1 MVFIPMPAPPMNTP
15 KKGASVDG
23 TCSDDAA
30 ATPSGDGLG
39 LLLYASH
46 ASSMPNKPSG
56 DGKVPYTITSVS
68 SHQFGSNYVKN
79 DSSSSELDDVKNNRQ
94 VADGALKHS
103 HLSKTFPQILHEILS
118 TPEYEAIIH
127 WLPDGSSFVIAD
139 RHRIAEEIL
148 PKHFQS
154 ETTLFHSFIRK
165 LNRWGFYRV
174 NRDCKEKISTSSIC
188 YSHSY
193 FLRDHPEL
201 CLNIRCKSRSKHS
214 PMKVLPPVKRMKQQ
228 AAAAEAANRIAQKSL
243 QAAANEAI
251 CAAKKTEVT
260 RSTFAK
266 KEQKAAAE
274 EANSNTA
281 TAVRMNAV
289 TTSVMPSSLGVERSG
304 LYPRR
309 ASFGSTP
316 TLTTAFAPKSI
327 VSPLTLPVAAA
338 TVPDS
343 IASVGTTSVM
353 NTQDLEFLSSI
364 PPSHLELLLQE
375 RERLI
380 TKMDQRRQLQMEL
393 QRLNDMSVQFLQSPI
408 MRQYEYMLQKGAL
421 SRED

>member
-1 MVFIPMPAPPMNTP
+1 MVFIPMPMNTS
-15 KKGASVDG
+15 KKGASVYG
-23 TCSDDAA
+23 TCTNDAA
-30 ATPSGDGLG
+30 AAAAPSGDGLG

-56 DGKVPYTITSVS
+56 DGKVPYTITSVNS
-68 SHQFGSNYVKN
+68 KQSGSNYVKN
-79 DSSSSELDDVKNNRQ
+79 DSSSSELLDDVKNNRH
-94 VADGALKHS
+94 ADDALKNS

-127 WLPDGSSFVIAD
+127 WLPDGSSFIIAD
-139 RHRIAEEIL
+139 RHRFADEIL

-154 ETTLFHSFIRK
+154 ETLFHSFIRK

-174 NRDCKEKISTSSIC
+174 NGGCKAIW

-214 PMKVLPPVKRMKQQ
+214 PTKALPPVKRMKQQ
-228 AAAAEAANRIAQKSL
+228 AAAAESVNRIAQKSL

-251 CAAKKTEVT
+251 CAAKKTEEAT
-260 RSTFAK
+260 PRSTFTK

-289 TTSVMPSSLGVERSG
+289 TPSVMPSSLGVKRSG
-304 LYPRR
+304 LYARR
-309 ASFGSTP
+309 ASSFGSTP

-353 NTQDLEFLSSI
+353 NTQDLQFLSSI
-364 PPSHLELLLQE
+364 PPNHLELLLQE

-380 TKMDQRRQLQMEL
+380 TKMDQRRKLQMEL

-421 SRED
+421 SRDD

>member
-1 MVFIPMPAPPMNTP
+1 MPPKATSK
-15 KKGASVDG
+15 KKGKKG
-23 TCSDDAA
+23 GWCTQ
-30 ATPSGDGLG
+30 T
-39 LLLYASH
+39 
-46 ASSMPNKPSG
+46 
-56 DGKVPYTITSVS
+56 
-68 SHQFGSNYVKN
+68 
-79 DSSSSELDDVKNNRQ
+79 
-94 VADGALKHS
+94 S
-103 HLSKTFPQILHEILS
+103 HLSEKFPQILHEILS

-139 RHRIAEEIL
+139 RHRFAEEVL

-174 NRDCKEKISTSSIC
+174 NKDCKEKISTSSIC

-214 PMKVLPPVKRMKQQ
+214 PMKVLPHVKRMKQQ

-304 LYPRR
+304 LYARR

-343 IASVGTTSVM
+343 TASVGTTSVM

>member
-1 MVFIPMPAPPMNTP
+1 MNTP
-15 KKGASVDG
+15 KGGASADG
-23 TCSDDAA
+23 TCSNDAA

-46 ASSMPNKPSG
+46 ASSMPNKLRG
-56 DGKVPYTITSVS
+56 DSEVPFSFTSVS
-68 SHQFGSNYVKN
+68 SKQSGSNYVKN
-79 DSSSSELDDVKNNRQ
+79 DSSSSELDDVKNNHQ
-94 VADGALKHS
+94 LPADDALKHS

-127 WLPDGSSFVIAD
+127 WLPDGSSFIIAD
-139 RHRIAEEIL
+139 RHRFADEIL
-148 PKHFQS
+148 PKHFQN
-154 ETTLFHSFIRK
+154 ETLFHSFVRK

-174 NRDCKEKISTSSIC
+174 NGGCKEKDGSLLIW
-188 YSHSY
+188 YSHSC

-201 CLNIRCKSRSKHS
+201 CLNIRCKSRSKQS
-214 PMKVLPPVKRMKQQ
+214 PMRVLPPVKRMKQQ
-228 AAAAEAANRIAQKSL
+228 AAAAEVANRIAQKSL

-251 CAAKKTEVT
+251 CAAKKTEAT
-260 RSTFAK
+260 PRSTFTK
-266 KEQKAAAE
+266 KEQKAAATE

-281 TAVRMNAV
+281 MAVRMNAA
-289 TTSVMPSSLGVERSG
+289 TTSVLTSSLGVERSG
-304 LYPRR
+304 LYARR
-309 ASFGSTP
+309 VSFGSGSTP
-316 TLTTAFAPKSI
+316 TLSTTAFAPKSI

-343 IASVGTTSVM
+343 IASVGTATV
-353 NTQDLEFLSSI
+353 NTRQDLQFLSSM

-380 TKMDQRRQLQMEL
+380 SKMDQRRKLQMEL

>member
-1 MVFIPMPAPPMNTP
+1 MVFIPMPMNTP
-15 KKGASVDG
+15 KEGACVDG
-23 TCSDDAA
+23 TCSNDAA
-30 ATPSGDGLG
+30 ATHPSGDGLG

-56 DGKVPYTITSVS
+56 DGKVPYSFTSVS
-68 SHQFGSNYVKN
+68 SRQSGSNYVKN
-79 DSSSSELDDVKNNRQ
+79 VSSSSELDDMKNNHRLP
-94 VADGALKHS
+94 VDALNKHF

-127 WLPDGSSFVIAD
+127 WLPDGSSFIIAD
-139 RHRIAEEIL
+139 RHRFAEEIL

-154 ETTLFHSFIRK
+154 ESLFHSFIRK

-174 NRDCKEKISTSSIC
+174 NGGCKAIW
-188 YSHSY
+188 YSHSC

-214 PMKVLPPVKRMKQQ
+214 PTKVLPPVKRMKQQ
-228 AAAAEAANRIAQKSL
+228 AAAAEAANRLAQKSL

-251 CAAKKTEVT
+251 SAAQKTEAT
-260 RSTFAK
+260 RSTFVK
-266 KEQKAAAE
+266 KEQKAAAPE
-274 EANSNTA
+274 EANSNSA
-281 TAVRMNAV
+281 KAARMNA
-289 TTSVMPSSLGVERSG
+289 TTTRVLPSSLGVERSE
-304 LYPRR
+304 LYARWV
-309 ASFGSTP
+309 SP
-316 TLTTAFAPKSI
+316 TLTTTFAPTSI

-343 IASVGTTSVM
+343 MASVGTASV
-353 NTQDLEFLSSI
+353 NTRQDLQFLSSI

-380 TKMDQRRQLQMEL
+380 SKMDQRRKLQMEL

>member
-1 MVFIPMPAPPMNTP
+1 MPMNTP

-23 TCSDDAA
+23 TCSNDAA
-30 ATPSGDGLG
+30 AAPSGDGLG

-46 ASSMPNKPSG
+46 ASSMPNKHRG

-68 SHQFGSNYVKN
+68 SKQSGSNYVKN
-79 DSSSSELDDVKNNRQ
+79 DSSSSELDDVKNNRLH
-94 VADGALKHS
+94 ADDALNKHS
-103 HLSKTFPQILHEILS
+103 YLSKTFPQILHEILS

-139 RHRIAEEIL
+139 RHRFADEIL

-154 ETTLFHSFIRK
+154 ETLFHSFIRK

-174 NRDCKEKISTSSIC
+174 NGGCKAIW
-188 YSHSY
+188 YSHSC

-201 CLNIRCKSRSKHS
+201 CLNIRCKSRSKQS

-228 AAAAEAANRIAQKSL
+228 AVAAEAANRIAQKSL

-251 CAAKKTEVT
+251 CAAKKTEAT
-260 RSTFAK
+260 RSTFTK

-304 LYPRR
+304 LYARR